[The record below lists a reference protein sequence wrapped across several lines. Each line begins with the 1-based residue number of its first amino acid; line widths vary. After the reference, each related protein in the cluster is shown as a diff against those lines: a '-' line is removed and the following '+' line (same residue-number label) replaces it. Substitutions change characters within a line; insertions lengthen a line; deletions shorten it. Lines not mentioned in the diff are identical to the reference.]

1 MKLLG
6 SSKITNNYRMQLI
19 KAVRDEIGAGEG
31 DIVLFY
37 KKGDEIVLK
46 KG

>member
-1 MKLLG
+1 MELLG
-6 SSKITNNYRMQLI
+6 SSKVTNNYRMQLI
-19 KAVRDEIGAGEG
+19 KAVRDEIGAREG

-37 KKGDEIVLK
+37 RKGDDIILK

>member
-1 MKLLG
+1 MELLG
-6 SSKITNNYRMQLI
+6 SSKVTNNYRMQLI
-19 KAVRDEIGAGEG
+19 KAVRDEIDAREG

-37 KKGDEIVLK
+37 RKGDDIVLK